1 MKRLMLFCLV
11 SAFVMTSTVVSAQEK
26 APLGKGNF
34 AVKLDYI
41 DFTAGQPSNTAR
53 DRKIDS
59 SGLYLGLEGYFEVTR
74 NLYLGGEV
82 GVASDLG
89 AGFSKVIAES
99 LFLTPLLNIPG
110 VDEVPGV
117 ETIEDFVPVEI
128 NLKYAMEAASNFVVD
143 FGAGLSCSYVEL
155 HHFVYFFDPEKEN
168 TITMRSETRDD
179 WLFGGQVFVDLTY
192 KIRWFS
198 IGVNGKYQITEDF
211 KDADYDL
218 SNWRLGAQL
227 GIVF

>member
-1 MKRLMLFCLV
+1 MKTVWLMSISMIL
-11 SAFVMTSTVVSAQEK
+11 VMTCAAVHAQEK

-41 DFTAGQPSNTAR
+41 AFTDDHWS
-53 DRKIDS
+53 DS
-59 SGLYLGLEGYFEVTR
+59 GDDEGFYFGLEGYFEITP

-82 GVASDLG
+82 GAATNLDLDIFGGLG
-89 AGFSKVIAES
+89 AYYTLRYG
-99 LFLTPLLNIPG
+99 G
-110 VDEVPGV
+110 VDEVEGP
-117 ETIEDFVPVEI
+117 ESDINFVPVEL

-155 HHFVYFFDPEKEN
+155 DRPIYFLLDEN
-168 TITMRSETRDD
+168 TVTSRTESRDE
-179 WLFGGQVFVDLTY
+179 WLFGAQVFADLTY

-211 KDADYDL
+211 KDDDFDL
-218 SNWRLGAQL
+218 SNWRLGMQL
-227 GIVF
+227 GVVF